1 MSLFFIVVKQPSIKL
16 KIRSSHWHGLI
27 MKRTLIPILL
37 VNLIM
42 VPSAAAGKVYKWTD
56 KKGVTHFSDSPPP
69 DQMDNKEIIS
79 LPDIK
84 APAPEPQYSDS
95 TQVDTKAITPVTS
108 SAQSTISS
116 ANTSNNTNINAK
128 DGSSHLALT
137 KDKISLQIINLQNDQ
152 TIRSNRGLITVQVEL
167 NQKLAIGQSLQLM
180 MDTQPYGAPQTP
192 SLWELK
198 GIDRGSHRFSVNVV
212 ESGKVIASS
221 NTITVHLHRT
231 TVK

>member
-1 MSLFFIVVKQPSIKL
+1 
-16 KIRSSHWHGLI
+16 

-37 VNLIM
+37 VNLII
-42 VPSAAAGKVYKWTD
+42 VLSVVAGEAYKWTD
-56 KKGVTHFSDSPPP
+56 KKGVTHFSDNPPP
-69 DQMDNKEIIS
+69 DQMDNKEIIL
-79 LPDIK
+79 LPDIE

-95 TQVDTKAITPVTS
+95 TQMDTKAITLVAS

-116 ANTSNNTNINAK
+116 ANTSNNTKANTK
-128 DGSSHLALT
+128 DSSSNLALT
-137 KDKISLQIINLQNDQ
+137 KDKIALQIINLQDDQ

-180 MDTQPYGAPQTP
+180 MDMKPYGAPQTP

-198 GIDRGSHRFSVNVV
+198 RIDRGSHTFSVNVV
-212 ESGKVIASS
+212 ESGKIIASS

>member
-1 MSLFFIVVKQPSIKL
+1 MKRIHIPVLLFS
-16 KIRSSHWHGLI
+16 LI
-27 MKRTLIPILL
+27 MSQATL
-37 VNLIM
+37 
-42 VPSAAAGKVYKWTD
+42 AGQVYKWTD
-56 KKGVTHFSDSPPP
+56 SKGVTHFSDSPPP
-69 DQMDNKEIIS
+69 AKADSKEVLS

-95 TQVDTKAITPVTS
+95 TQVVQAQS
-108 SAQSTISS
+108 SAASSLGSTEAQDSPETQDMV
-116 ANTSNNTNINAK
+116 NTTIPTEKSELAK
-128 DGSSHLALT
+128 DKQKTTKLSSEV
-137 KDKISLQIINLQNDQ
+137 DKKIDLKIISLQDDQ
-152 TIRSNRGLITVQVEL
+152 TIRSNRGFITVQVEL
-167 NQKLAIGQSLQLM
+167 SKKLGVGQSLQLM

-198 GIDRGSHRFSVNVV
+198 NIDRGSHTFSVNVV

>member
-1 MSLFFIVVKQPSIKL
+1 MKRIHIPVLLFS
-16 KIRSSHWHGLI
+16 LI
-27 MKRTLIPILL
+27 MGQ
-37 VNLIM
+37 
-42 VPSAAAGKVYKWTD
+42 AALAGQVYKWTD
-56 KKGVTHFSDSPPP
+56 SKGVTHFSDSPPP
-69 DQMDNKEIIS
+69 EKANSKEVLS

-95 TQVDTKAITPVTS
+95 TQVAQTQS
-108 SAQSTISS
+108 SAASSLDSTEAQDSPATQDES
-116 ANTSNNTNINAK
+116 EAQNLANSADPAANSELAKDKANTEKQSAEADKKI
-128 DGSSHLALT
+128 AL
-137 KDKISLQIINLQNDQ
+137 KITSLQDDQ
-152 TIRSNRGLITVQVEL
+152 TIRSNRGFITVQVEL
-167 NQKLAIGQSLQLM
+167 SKKLGIGQSLQLM

-198 GIDRGSHRFSVNVV
+198 NIDRGSHTFSVNVV

>member
-1 MSLFFIVVKQPSIKL
+1 
-16 KIRSSHWHGLI
+16 
-27 MKRTLIPILL
+27 MKRIHIPVLLFSLILGQ
-37 VNLIM
+37 
-42 VPSAAAGKVYKWTD
+42 AALAGQVYKWTD
-56 KKGVTHFSDSPPP
+56 SKGVTHFSDSPPP
-69 DQMDNKEIIS
+69 EKANSKEVLS

-95 TQVDTKAITPVTS
+95 TQVAQAQS
-108 SAQSTISS
+108 SAASSLGSTEAQGSPATQDAS
-116 ANTSNNTNINAK
+116 ETQNLANTANPVENSE
-128 DGSSHLALT
+128 LT
-137 KDKISLQIINLQNDQ
+137 KDQLETTKPSAEADKKIGLKIISLQDDQ
-152 TIRSNRGLITVQVEL
+152 TIRSNRGFITVQVEL
-167 NQKLAIGQSLQLM
+167 TKKLGVGQSLQLM

-198 GIDRGSHRFSVNVV
+198 NIDRGSHTFSVNIV

>member
-1 MSLFFIVVKQPSIKL
+1 MKRIHIPVLLFS
-16 KIRSSHWHGLI
+16 LI
-27 MKRTLIPILL
+27 MGQ
-37 VNLIM
+37 
-42 VPSAAAGKVYKWTD
+42 AALAGQVYKWTD
-56 KKGVTHFSDSPPP
+56 SKGVTHFSDSPPP
-69 DQMDNKEIIS
+69 EKANSKEVLS

-95 TQVDTKAITPVTS
+95 TQVAQAQS
-108 SAQSTISS
+108 SAASSLGSTEAQGSPATQDAS
-116 ANTSNNTNINAK
+116 ETQNLANTANPVENSE
-128 DGSSHLALT
+128 LT
-137 KDKISLQIINLQNDQ
+137 KDQLETTKPSSEADKKIGLKIISLQDDQ
-152 TIRSNRGLITVQVEL
+152 TIRSNRGFITVQVEL
-167 NQKLAIGQSLQLM
+167 SKKLGVGQSLQLM

-198 GIDRGSHRFSVNVV
+198 NIDRGSHTFSVNVV

>member
-1 MSLFFIVVKQPSIKL
+1 MKRIHIPVLLFS
-16 KIRSSHWHGLI
+16 LI
-27 MKRTLIPILL
+27 MGQ
-37 VNLIM
+37 
-42 VPSAAAGKVYKWTD
+42 AALAGQVYKWTD
-56 KKGVTHFSDSPPP
+56 SKGVTHFSDSPPP
-69 DQMDNKEIIS
+69 EKANSKEVLS

-95 TQVDTKAITPVTS
+95 TQVAQAQS
-108 SAQSTISS
+108 SAASSLGSTEAQGSPATQDAS
-116 ANTSNNTNINAK
+116 ETQNLANTADPAENSELAK
-128 DGSSHLALT
+128 DKANTEKQSAEE
-137 KDKISLQIINLQNDQ
+137 DKKIVLKITSLQDDQ
-152 TIRSNRGLITVQVEL
+152 TIRSNRGFITVQVEL
-167 NQKLAIGQSLQLM
+167 SKKLGIGQSLQLM

-198 GIDRGSHRFSVNVV
+198 NIDRGSHTFSVNVV

>member
-1 MSLFFIVVKQPSIKL
+1 MKRIHIPVLLFS
-16 KIRSSHWHGLI
+16 LI
-27 MKRTLIPILL
+27 MGQ
-37 VNLIM
+37 
-42 VPSAAAGKVYKWTD
+42 AALAGQVYKWTD
-56 KKGVTHFSDSPPP
+56 SKGVTHFSDSPPP
-69 DQMDNKEIIS
+69 AKADSKEVLS

-95 TQVDTKAITPVTS
+95 TQVVQAQS
-108 SAQSTISS
+108 SAASSLGSTEAQGSPATQDVSETQEI
-116 ANTSNNTNINAK
+116 ANAADPVENSE
-128 DGSSHLALT
+128 LT
-137 KDKISLQIINLQNDQ
+137 KDQPETTKQSAEADKKITLKIISLQDDQ
-152 TIRSNRGLITVQVEL
+152 TIRSNRGFITVQVEL
-167 NQKLAIGQSLQLM
+167 SKKLGVGQSLQLM

-198 GIDRGSHRFSVNVV
+198 NIDRGSHTFSVNVV

>member
-1 MSLFFIVVKQPSIKL
+1 MKRIHIPALLFS
-16 KIRSSHWHGLI
+16 LI
-27 MKRTLIPILL
+27 MSQVAL
-37 VNLIM
+37 
-42 VPSAAAGKVYKWTD
+42 AGQVYKWTD
-56 KKGVTHFSDSPPP
+56 SNGVTHFSDNPPP
-69 DQMDNKEIIS
+69 EKANRKEVLS

-95 TQVDTKAITPVTS
+95 TQVAQAQNSATNSLDSTEAPNSPATQHTPETQNLTNATKPEENDELS
-108 SAQSTISS
+108 KDK
-116 ANTSNNTNINAK
+116 ANTK
-128 DGSSHLALT
+128 KQSSESDKKIAL
-137 KDKISLQIINLQNDQ
+137 KIVSLQDDQ
-152 TIRSNRGLITVQVEL
+152 TIRSNRGFITVQVEL
-167 NQKLAIGQSLQLM
+167 SKKLGIGQSLQLM

-198 GIDRGSHRFSVNVV
+198 NIDRGSHTFSVNIV